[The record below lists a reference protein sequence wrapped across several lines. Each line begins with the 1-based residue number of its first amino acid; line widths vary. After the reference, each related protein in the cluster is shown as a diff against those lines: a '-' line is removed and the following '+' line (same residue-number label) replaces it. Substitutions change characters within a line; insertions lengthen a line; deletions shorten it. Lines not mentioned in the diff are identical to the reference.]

1 MQTNETSSTEEF
13 SPMASINVTPFVDV
27 VLVLLVIF
35 MVTAPMMVKDILN
48 LQLPKAL
55 QAEQKN
61 VNETLGVSISESGQ
75 VYINAEIVSEEQFEQ
90 IAQSSFQKNSSIS
103 ALISADENSRHS
115 DLVRVIDLLKKNGI
129 QKFALQV
136 RRPNAQ

>member
-1 MQTNETSSTEEF
+1 MQTNEASSSEEF

-35 MVTAPMMVKDILN
+35 MVTAPMMMKDILN

-61 VNETLGVSISESGQ
+61 VNETLGVAISESGQ
-75 VYINAEIVSEEQFEQ
+75 VYLNAEMVSEVQFEQ
-90 IAQSSFQKNSSIS
+90 IAQQSFQKNSNIS
-103 ALISADENSRHS
+103 ALISADENSKHS